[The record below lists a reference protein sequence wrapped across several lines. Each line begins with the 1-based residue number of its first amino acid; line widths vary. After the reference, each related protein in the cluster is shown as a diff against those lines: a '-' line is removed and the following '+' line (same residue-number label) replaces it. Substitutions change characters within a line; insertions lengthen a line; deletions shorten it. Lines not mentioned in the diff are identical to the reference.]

1 MWMKSALGN
10 GSVMHPVL
18 LRIPLPSKTIPLWWI
33 LIAVALAAVAS
44 LVGSLRRGDKNAA
57 ILPGLVAAA
66 CAGWAGTHW
75 AETVALKP
83 LPIYSFGVMLGLS
96 LVVAWFLTLELSDR
110 EGMPREPMGNTAVFA
125 MFMGIVGARLLYI
138 VTNLDEFT
146 SLTDMLAL
154 RRGGL
159 VAYGGYVAGFL
170 ASIFYVNQVKQPFS
184 RWIDC
189 AMPGIAIGMVTGRLG
204 CYLYGCDF
212 GKPLGE
218 GAPGWLKTMGTFPH
232 WPAGTLD
239 QGDGAPAYL
248 RHLELFGHTELA
260 HTIRE
265 TQSSLPV
272 HPTQIYESLVGVL
285 LLLVALAVRKRQ
297 SFQGEVGLTV
307 AFGYGLLRFSLELL
321 RDDTERGSYGPA
333 LPEHVLIPLAF
344 GVFAL
349 AFVVGPATSIVRDQV
364 RTAVSALAFAPA
376 LVAFFLM
383 KPAEFAPSAVA
394 QLSTSQ
400 LIGLS
405 SAIAAA
411 AFWGHLRGLMGGAPY
426 TRAGE
431 RDGKKVPVEVDDPAA
446 EAA

>member
-1 MWMKSALGN
+1 MSRREA
-10 GSVMHPVL
+10 MHPVL

-33 LIAVALAAVAS
+33 LLAVAIFAVAS

-57 ILPGLVAAA
+57 ILPALIAAA
-66 CAGWAGTHW
+66 CGGWAATHW
-75 AETVALKP
+75 ADTVTLKP

-125 MFMGIVGARLLYI
+125 MFMGIVGARLLY
-138 VTNLDEFT
+138 VLTNLDEFQ

-159 VAYGGYVAGFL
+159 VAYGGYLAGFF
-170 ASIFYVNQVKQPFS
+170 ASVFYVNQIKQSFS

-189 AMPGIAIGMVTGRLG
+189 AMPGIAIGMVTGRIG

-218 GAPGWLKTMGTFPH
+218 GAPGWLKSLGTFPH

-239 QGDGAPAYL
+239 AGDGAPAYL
-248 RHLELFGHTELA
+248 RHLEVFGHTELL
-260 HTIRE
+260 HTLKE
-265 TQSSLPV
+265 TQASLPV

-285 LLLVALAVRKRQ
+285 LLVVAYLVRRRQ

-321 RDDTERGSYGPA
+321 RDDAERGSYGPA
-333 LPEHVLIPLAF
+333 MPEHVLIPLAF
-344 GVFAL
+344 AIFAA
-349 AFVVGPATSIVRDQV
+349 AFVVGPATSIASASMRS
-364 RTAVSALAFAPA
+364 AASALVFSPA
-376 LVAFFLM
+376 LVAYLVM
-383 KPAEFAPSAVA
+383 RPGDFAPTTIA
-394 QLSTSQ
+394 QFSTSQ
-400 LIGLS
+400 LIGLG
-405 SAIAAA
+405 SAVAAA
-411 AFWGHLRGLMGGAPY
+411 AFWGHLRSLMGAAAY
-426 TRAGE
+426 TRPGE
-431 RDGKKVPVEVDDPAA
+431 RDGRKVAVEVETRV

>member
-1 MWMKSALGN
+1 
-10 GSVMHPVL
+10 MHPVL
-18 LRIPLPSKTIPLWWI
+18 LRIPLPSKTIPLWWV

-44 LVGSLRRGDKNAA
+44 LVGSIRRGDKNAA
-57 ILPGLVAAA
+57 ILPALVAAG

-75 AETVALKP
+75 AETVTLKP

-170 ASIFYVNQVKQPFS
+170 ASVFYVSQIKQPFS

-212 GKPLGE
+212 GKTLGE

-232 WPAGTLD
+232 WAPGTLD

-248 RHLELFGHTELA
+248 RHLELFGHTELGQTLLDTHA
-260 HTIRE
+260 
-265 TQSSLPV
+265 SLPV

-285 LLLVALAVRKRQ
+285 LLLVALGVRKRQ

-344 GVFAL
+344 AVFAL

-364 RTAVSALAFAPA
+364 RTAVMALAFVPS
-376 LVAFFLM
+376 LVAFLVL
-383 KPAEFAPSAVA
+383 KPEEFAPTAVA

-426 TRAGE
+426 TRPGE
-431 RDGKKVPVEVDDPAA
+431 REGKKVPVEASAA
-446 EAA
+446 EAEAA